1 MSDND
6 WLKYNASEY
15 TVNGV
20 TYRNLEAQVLKNKE
34 DIEAIDVSGLENDVE
49 QLQTDVAGKQ
59 DKLTAGSNIT
69 ISAENEISA
78 TDTTYSA
85 GSGISISAGNE
96 ISATVVGI
104 PEGGT
109 TGQVLAKVN
118 GDDFNVEWVNQSGG
132 SGGVFFATK
141 GTTTFT
147 EVQTALANDL
157 YVVVVDGGWIV
168 AVLTEIIKIG
178 GTITNYYFA
187 STMYSS
193 YGASFQFYDLNAN
206 DVWAI
211 HQSTPMLT
219 SDWGKETVVLLSTG
233 WVSGGGGTYI
243 SQTVNITGNPI
254 MDSSRTVWVSPL
266 NTQSSTEAYAKYQII
281 CTAQGT
287 GTLTFTSYQTEV
299 PANNISVN
307 VVWKRY

>member
-1 MSDND
+1 MDD

-15 TVNGV
+15 TVNGK

-34 DIEAIDVSGLENDVE
+34 DIENLDISGIEDDIE
-49 QLQTDVAGKQ
+49 ALQDEVAGKQ
-59 DKLTAGSNIT
+59 DELTAGSNIT
-69 ISAENEISA
+69 ISEENVISA

-85 GSGISISAGNE
+85 GSGISISAQNE
-96 ISATVVGI
+96 ISSTVHGI
-104 PEGGT
+104 PVGGT

-118 GDDFNVEWVNQSGG
+118 GDDYNVEWVNQSGG
-132 SGGVFFATK
+132 SGGVFFAVK
-141 GTTTFT
+141 DTTTFS
-147 EVQTALANDL
+147 EVQTALANGL
-157 YVVVVDGGWIV
+157 YVVVVNNGWIV
-168 AVLTEIIKIG
+168 AVLSEIWETG
-178 GTITNYYFA
+178 GTPTNYRFV
-187 STMYSS
+187 SILSGTEVS
-193 YGASFQFYDLNAN
+193 SFQIYDLNAN
-206 DVWAI
+206 DVWTTY
-211 HQSTPMLT
+211 QSTPMLT

-233 WVSGGGGTYI
+233 WVSGGGGTLI

-254 MDSSRTVWVSPL
+254 MNSSRTVWVSPL
-266 NTQSSTEAYAKYQII
+266 NTQGSTEDYAKYQII